1 MSKNKSE
8 RALALNN
15 PASEGLQALFR
26 EHEQAREKHRQ
37 AQAKAAKSLNGLI
50 SILKERGENWRNDHK
65 ETQKKNGQEVEI
77 IHRVP
82 ARLIANIL
90 EKVVKFAVIGD
101 NEKDID
107 TAPLTFYNP
116 TTGLYTRSERLINNL
131 ILSVDNTTNKRSR
144 SDIREWLRIE
154 APARSI
160 EKNINLVPVGNGIY
174 NKDTKELMQFNPKYV
189 FTSKVATNYSKE
201 NIQEP
206 NFNGWNFTKWL
217 DELADGSQEKRTL
230 LWQLVASVIQNK
242 RTSNVLF
249 CLIDNGQGRT
259 GKSTFEQLLM
269 NLVGKGNY
277 TALKLEEFDH
287 PFLLAQAYGASL
299 IIGDDNDPRGYID
312 NGSTLKSI
320 ATNELVLI
328 NPKGQQPFSA
338 KFYCTIV
345 QSMNGFPRFKD
356 TTGGLYR
363 RFRLIKF
370 NHQYPDTASGRL
382 VKDRYIKD
390 EQLLRWI
397 LKKALTIN
405 IDTITNT
412 AESQAAV
419 DELQLEN
426 DTVLS
431 FTQEVVPDLKSS
443 RMPIDLLFTLFRKYT
458 DDKNS
463 AANMKQAT
471 FTRRIKP
478 LMKQAGWTYK
488 KARPGAYM
496 VDKDIEPLIG
506 NSRYYDYNR
515 YRRND
520 HKAQQCFTRE

>member
-1 MSKNKSE
+1 MSK

-15 PASEGLQALFR
+15 PASQGLQALFR
-26 EHEQAREKHRQ
+26 EHEQAKEKRRK
-37 AQAKAAKSLNGLI
+37 AQAVNSLDDLKSLLR
-50 SILKERGENWRNDHK
+50 ETGENWREQHK
-65 ETQKKNGQEVEI
+65 ETKKKDGQEVEI

-82 ARLIANIL
+82 ARKIANIL
-90 EKVVKFAVIGD
+90 EKAVKFAVIGD

-131 ILSVDNTTNKRSR
+131 ILSVDNTTNKRTR

-154 APARSI
+154 APTRPV

-174 NKDTKELMQFNPKYV
+174 DKAKHTLLPFNSKYV
-189 FTSKVATNYSKE
+189 FTSKVATYYIKE

-206 NFNGWNFTKWL
+206 DFDGWTFTKWI
-217 DELADGSQEKRTL
+217 DELADGNKDKRTL
-230 LWQLVASVIQNK
+230 LWQLVASVIQNQ

-277 TALKLEEFDH
+277 TALKLEQFDH

-363 RFRLIKF
+363 RFRLIQF
-370 NHQYPDTASGRL
+370 NHQYPDTAAGRL
-382 VKDRYIKD
+382 VKDSYIKD
-390 EQLLRWI
+390 KRLLEWI
-397 LKKALTIN
+397 LKKALSIN
-405 IDTITNT
+405 IDTIINT
-412 AESQAAV
+412 AESQTAV

-431 FTQEVVPDLKSS
+431 FVKEVVPGLESS
-443 RMPIDLLFTLFRKYT
+443 RMPISLLFAIYRKYT
-458 DDKNS
+458 DDTNS
-463 AANMKQAT
+463 PTNMKRGT

-478 LMKQAGWTYK
+478 LMKKAGWTYK
-488 KARPGAYM
+488 VAKPGKNL
-496 VDKDIEPLIG
+496 DTEDIKPLKG
-506 NSRYYDYNR
+506 TKLYNYNI
-515 YRRND
+515 YRKND
-520 HKAQQCFTRE
+520 HKAQRCFIKE

>member
-1 MSKNKSE
+1 MSK

-15 PASEGLQALFR
+15 PASQGLQALFR
-26 EHEQAREKHRQ
+26 EHEQAKEKRRK
-37 AQAKAAKSLNGLI
+37 AQAVNSLDDLKSLLR
-50 SILKERGENWRNDHK
+50 ETGEKWREEHK

-131 ILSVDNTTNKRSR
+131 ILSVDNTTNKRAR

-174 NKDTKELMQFNPKYV
+174 NKDTKELMQFNSKYV
-189 FTSKVATNYSKE
+189 FTSKVATDYIKE

-217 DELADGSQEKRTL
+217 DELADGSKEKRTL

-382 VKDRYIKD
+382 VKDRYIKN

-431 FTQEVVPDLKSS
+431 FVKEVVPDLESS
-443 RMPIDLLFTLFRKYT
+443 RMPISLLFAIYRKYT
-458 DDKNS
+458 DDSNNS
-463 AANMKQAT
+463 NRMTRAT
-471 FTRRIKP
+471 FTRRIRP
-478 LMKQAGWTYK
+478 LMIERGWTYRVAK
-488 KARPGAYM
+488 PGRYM
-496 VDKDIEPLIG
+496 IEEDIERLKG
-506 NSRYYDYNR
+506 EKLYNYNS
-515 YRRND
+515 YRKND
-520 HKAQQCFTRE
+520 HKAQRCFIKQELHQLH